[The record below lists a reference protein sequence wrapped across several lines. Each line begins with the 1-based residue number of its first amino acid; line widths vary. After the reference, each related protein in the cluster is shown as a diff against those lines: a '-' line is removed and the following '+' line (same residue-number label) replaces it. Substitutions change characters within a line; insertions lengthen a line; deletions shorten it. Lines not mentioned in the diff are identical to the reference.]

1 MHRSLIPF
9 AVAAGLAAAAYGQT
23 SDTPPATA
31 KTPEVSETIQVTATR
46 IPEEILDVPASIT
59 VIPGD
64 ELAERGAT
72 DLASALAL
80 AGGISIAPGGD
91 GGPASS
97 VPELMGLKEFDAFL
111 LVVDG
116 VPWGGAFNPALS
128 TLDLTNVDRIEI
140 LRGSAP
146 VLYGA
151 TSFVG
156 VIHVI
161 HRRPEKTPRE
171 ARISAGSYGSGG
183 GAVTS
188 QLPGSETFHQAL
200 SAAFDRQGFK
210 DDRTN
215 FDRGHVLWSADGKT
229 AGGSY
234 QLGADFNGVRQ
245 EPASPHP
252 RTGRVLTDL
261 IPIDSNHNPSDA
273 RIDEN
278 RLDLRGTYEH
288 PIAAGAWTTTLN
300 LTRTDRDTTRGFLR
314 EEFDVP
320 PGVSNADGFR
330 QNFKGDDLYFDTHV
344 ALKPVE
350 SLSVV
355 AGFDYL
361 YGKGD
366 AESNNFEYH
375 VALDGSNAPSSGP
388 IHIDERPRFVDTRN
402 FAGLYVQ
409 TLWTPAPR
417 WKIDAGLRLNDT
429 EEKQEGEVDTEDGV
443 ERTTDK
449 RTFTRLSGSAG
460 ASFLAWG
467 SGTDAVWLY
476 ANYTDAFKPA
486 AVDFGPEAEGEILDP
501 ETAQTVEVGVKG
513 SHRDGVLT
521 WQASVFQ
528 MDFDNLVVPVTVNG
542 LPSIENA
549 GQERFE
555 GFELEG
561 RWRIAE
567 DLTLE
572 GSYADHSA
580 KFRDYVR
587 DFDGVP
593 TQLRGNRLEMSP
605 EQLAAL
611 GLTYAPRRGFIGY
624 GLVNFVGDRYLDKRN
639 RALAGSYTTCAAGF
653 GYRFE
658 RGEARID
665 GTNLSDERPPIAE
678 SELGDAQYYLLPARA
693 VKATL
698 TWRF

>member
-1 MHRSLIPF
+1 MHRSLLAF
-9 AVAAGLAAAAYGQT
+9 AVAAGLAAAAHGQT
-23 SDTPPATA
+23 STPPAA
-31 KTPEVSETIQVTATR
+31 PPEVSETIQVTATR

-80 AGGISIAPGGD
+80 AGGLSIAPGGD

-161 HRRPEKTPRE
+161 HRTPEKTPRE
-171 ARISAGSYGSGG
+171 ARVSAGTHGSGG
-183 GAVTS
+183 AAVTS
-188 QLPGSETFHQAL
+188 QLTGSSTFHHAI
-200 SAAFDRQGFK
+200 SAAFDRQGFE

-215 FDRGHVLWSADGKT
+215 FDRGHVLWSADGT
-229 AGGSY
+229 AVGGRY

-245 EPASPHP
+245 DPASPHP
-252 RTGRVLTDL
+252 RTGQVLTNL
-261 IPIDSNHNPSDA
+261 IPLDSNHNPSDA
-273 RIDEN
+273 KIDEN
-278 RLDLRGTYEH
+278 RLDFRASYDHDL
-288 PIAAGAWTTTLN
+288 AGGSWTTTFN
-300 LTRTDRDTTRGFLR
+300 VTHTDRDTTRGFLR
-314 EEFDVP
+314 GEFDVAP
-320 PGVSNADGFR
+320 DVSNADGFR
-330 QNFKGDDLYFDTHV
+330 QSFKGDDVYFDTHL
-344 ALKPVE
+344 ALEPIE
-350 SLSVV
+350 NLSVV

-366 AESNNFEYH
+366 ARSNNFEYH
-375 VALDGSNAPSSGP
+375 VALDGAGAPSSGP
-388 IHIDERPRFVDTRN
+388 IHIDERPHLVDTRN

-417 WKIDAGLRLNDT
+417 WKIDAGVRLNDT
-429 EEKQEGEVDTEDGV
+429 EEKQEGEVVTEDGV
-443 ERTTDK
+443 EGSSDK
-449 RTFTRLSGSAG
+449 RSFTRLSGGAG

-467 SGTDAVWLY
+467 SGSDAVWLY
-476 ANYTDAFKPA
+476 ADYKDTFKPA

-501 ETAQTVEVGVKG
+501 ESARTVEAGVKG
-513 SHRDGVLT
+513 THMAGRFT

-549 GQERFE
+549 GQERFQ

-561 RWRIAE
+561 RYRIAE
-567 DLTLE
+567 ELTLE
-572 GSYADHSA
+572 GSYANHSA

-587 DFDGVP
+587 DFDGIP
-593 TQLRGNRLEMSP
+593 TQLRGNHLEMSP
-605 EQLAAL
+605 DQLAAL
-611 GLTYAPRRGFIGY
+611 GLTYAPRRGWLGY
-624 GLVNFVGDRYLDKRN
+624 ATANYVGQRYLDKRN
-639 RALAGSYTTCAAGF
+639 RALADSYTTWAAGF

-665 GTNLSDERPPIAE
+665 GTNLSDARPPIAE

>member
-1 MHRSLIPF
+1 MHRSPF
-9 AVAAGLAAAAYGQT
+9 AFTLAAGLAAAAFAQT
-23 SDTPPATA
+23 SAPPAA
-31 KTPEVSETIQVTATR
+31 PPEVSETIQVTATR

-64 ELAERGAT
+64 ELADRGVT

-80 AGGISIAPGGD
+80 AGGVSIAPGGD

-161 HRRPEKTPRE
+161 HRSPEKTPRE
-171 ARISAGSYGSGG
+171 ARVSAGTRGSGG
-183 GAVTS
+183 AAVTS
-188 QLPGSETFHQAL
+188 QLAGSSTFHHAI
-200 SAAFDRQGFK
+200 SAAFDRQGFA

-234 QLGADFNGVRQ
+234 QLGLDFNGVRQ
-245 EPASPHP
+245 DPASPHP
-252 RTGRVLTDL
+252 RTGRVLTNL
-261 IPIDSNHNPSDA
+261 VPIDSNHNPGDA
-273 RIDEN
+273 KIDEN
-278 RLDLRGTYEH
+278 RLDFRASYDRDL
-288 PIAAGAWTTTLN
+288 AGGEWTTTFN
-300 LTRTDRDTTRGFLR
+300 VTHTDRDSTRGFLR
-314 EEFDVP
+314 GEFDVP
-320 PGVSNADGFR
+320 PDVSNADGFR
-330 QNFKGDDLYFDTHV
+330 QDFKGDDLYFDSHL
-344 ALKPVE
+344 ALNPLE
-350 SLSVV
+350 GLSIVT
-355 AGFDYL
+355 GLDYL
-361 YGKGD
+361 YGKGEAD
-366 AESNNFEYH
+366 SDNFEYH
-375 VALDGSNAPSSGP
+375 VALDGSGAPSSGP
-388 IHIDERPRFVDTRN
+388 IHIDENPHFEDTRS

-409 TLWTPAPR
+409 ALWTPAPR
-417 WKIDAGLRLNDT
+417 WKIDAGVRLNDT
-429 EEKQEGEVDTEDGV
+429 EEKQEGEVATEDGE
-443 ERTTDK
+443 ERSSDQ
-449 RTFTRLSGSAG
+449 RTFTRLSGGAG

-467 SGTDAVWLY
+467 SGSDAVWLY
-476 ANYTDAFKPA
+476 ADYKDTFKPA

-501 ETAQTVEVGVKG
+501 ETAQTVEAGVKG
-513 SHRDGVLT
+513 THLAGRFT

-549 GQERFE
+549 GQERFQ

-561 RWRIAE
+561 RYRIAE
-567 DLTLE
+567 ELTLE
-572 GSYADHSA
+572 GSYANHSA
-580 KFRDYVR
+580 TFRDYVR

-593 TQLRGNRLEMSP
+593 TQLRGNHLEMSP
-605 EQLAAL
+605 DQLAAL
-611 GLTYAPRRGFIGY
+611 GLTYAPRRGWLAY
-624 GLVNFVGDRYLDKRN
+624 ATANYVGQRYLDKRN
-639 RALAGSYTTCAAGF
+639 RALADSYTTWAAGF

-658 RGEARID
+658 RGEARVD
-665 GTNLSDERPPIAE
+665 GTNLSDERPPVAE